1 MHLLIQQFTKT
12 PAQLAGFLGFFRKI
26 LHYKQPTTSGDQ
38 ESVDDPDRSLD
49 KKIAPWATL
58 LRCSAVIWII
68 CILLI
73 PLTRSDAVGL
83 IWLFGLGALLFLEGV
98 ASNRVQQLKR
108 LSQSLRRIAKSIL
121 GGIATILELFKL
133 IQRVMAVSYVPQQ
146 LLCCYTNR
154 FWIWNPTIFC
164 KNTAQNQ
171 RPAVQPTAPT
181 QSI

>member
-12 PAQLAGFLGFFRKI
+12 PALLAGFLGFFGKI
-26 LHYKQPTTSGDQ
+26 SQYKQPTTSGDQ

-73 PLTRSDAVGL
+73 PLMRSDAVGL
-83 IWLFGLGALLFLEGV
+83 IWLLGLGTLLFLEGI

-108 LSQSLRRIAKSIL
+108 LSQTLRRIVKSIL
-121 GGIATILELFKL
+121 GGIATILELLKL
-133 IQRVMAVSYVPQQ
+133 LQRVMAVTHVPQQ
-146 LLCCYTNR
+146 LLSFHTNR
-154 FWIWNPTIFC
+154 IWNWKLIQIPVPTPLSL
-164 KNTAQNQ
+164 
-171 RPAVQPTAPT
+171 RPAVRPIAPLL
-181 QSI
+181 